1 MPRPRLT
8 EAERAQKRKQGWA
21 KILDQSRAYSV
32 PTADEF
38 ADEFH
43 RRFGGGVAAGST
55 DRLLA
60 YFNLPNKFTLKD
72 LKRAYKKKIFEVHP
86 DRGGSEAAAREC
98 VANFDA
104 LSSRC

>member
-1 MPRPRLT
+1 MPARDSPRPS
-8 EAERAQKRKQGWA
+8 APKKRKQGWA

-72 LKRAYKKKIFEVHP
+72 LKRAYKKRFSRFTRPRRV
-86 DRGGSEAAAREC
+86 RGGGAEC